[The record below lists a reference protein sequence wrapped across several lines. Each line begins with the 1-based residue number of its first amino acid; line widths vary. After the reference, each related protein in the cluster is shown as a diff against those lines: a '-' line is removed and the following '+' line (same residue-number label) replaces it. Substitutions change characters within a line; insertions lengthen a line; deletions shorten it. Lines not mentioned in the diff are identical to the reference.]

1 MDTQVEVKN
10 KTVELK
16 DRITAHIEDLAR
28 MTDSARLSEAMVEY
42 LEMIAKFHQYSPFN
56 VWLILLQK
64 PDATYV
70 AGYNKWRQMD
80 RWVRKGERG
89 IPILAPILTTVIN
102 EDGKEEKELSG
113 FLTVY
118 VFDIQQTDG
127 KALPEPPD
135 WNSPEMDARLQ
146 ERLMQLA
153 ASRGIKVKVQCL
165 PNDVQ
170 GASLGGLVLLSPEAG
185 TKTLLHE
192 LAHEIL
198 HQCEDA
204 PKEKHIRELEAEAV
218 AFVLGKHFNLDGLN
232 SPNYIAL
239 HGASA
244 AQITDH
250 IDHIQTTATEIIRA
264 LEGDVVS
271 PS

>member
-1 MDTQVEVKN
+1 MDTQVEVKS

-16 DRITAHIEDLAR
+16 DKITAHIEDLAR
-28 MTDSARLSEAMVEY
+28 LTDSARLSEAMVDY
-42 LEMIAKFHQYSPFN
+42 LEMTAKFHQYSPFN

-64 PDATYV
+64 PEATYV

-89 IPILAPILTTVIN
+89 IPILAPIFATVIN
-102 EDGKEEKELSG
+102 EDGKEEKELTG

-127 KALPEPPD
+127 RPLPEQPD
-135 WNSPEMDARLQ
+135 WKSPEMDARLQ

-165 PNDVQ
+165 PNDIQ

-185 TKTLLHE
+185 TKTLIHE
-192 LAHEIL
+192 IAHEIL

-204 PKEKHIRELEAEAV
+204 PKEKHIRELEAESV
-218 AFVLGKHFNLDGLN
+218 AFVVGRHFNLEGLE

-239 HGASA
+239 HGATAELITAHIERIRTAA
-244 AQITDH
+244 AQI
-250 IDHIQTTATEIIRA
+250 ITALETEI
-264 LEGDVVS
+264 G
-271 PS
+271 